1 MRSLTHRSVDEEA
14 GLPPG
19 SVNYYAPTRAKLL
32 QLAFNSVARDTMQ
45 YATNAFMPIIGKKPT
60 PDEVLDCTV
69 DFIFTAAE
77 EGRGITVARNVL
89 NAEAQFDDDLLAMV
103 LATRDAFVLF
113 TDELIKSSEATL
125 HERSAILIVALVD
138 GLIFQ
143 QAMMVRPPL
152 SRQAIREALER
163 SYGFYDEDDE
173 QVAAADTETDSDNIS
188 PESASA

>member
-1 MRSLTHRSVDEEA
+1 MFGDAAVRVIARGGMRSLTHRSVDEEA

-32 QLAFNSVARDTMQ
+32 HLAFTSVAKETMG
-45 YATNAFMPIIGKKPT
+45 YATNAFLPIVGTTPT

-69 DFIFTAAE
+69 DFIFTTAID
-77 EGRGITVARNVL
+77 GRGTTVARNVL
-89 NAEAQFDDDLLAMV
+89 NAEAQFDDELLTMV
-103 LATRDAFVLF
+103 LATREEFVVF
-113 TDELIKSSEATL
+113 TDQLIKSSGAKL

-152 SRQAIREALER
+152 SRDTIRAALSR
-163 SYGFYDEDDE
+163 SYGFYEDDE
-173 QVAAADTETDSDNIS
+173 DN
-188 PESASA
+188 E